1 MKKNEEHAMEVTQ
14 GVRFEE
20 FGLSE
25 ATLRAVRNKHYEI
38 SRSEEHTSELQ
49 SR

>member
-25 ATLRAVRNKHYEI
+25 ATMRAIKNKHYEI
-38 SRSEEHTSELQ
+38 STPVRPGASPL
-49 SR
+49 